1 LILGVITQI
10 RIVKERRSQL
20 PAMRETT
27 HASSR
32 LDAVHAWCHA
42 IHLATV

>member
-10 RIVKERRSQL
+10 RIFKERRSQRT
-20 PAMRETT
+20 AIRETT
-27 HASSR
+27 HASKR
-32 LDAVHAWCHA
+32 FDAVHAWCHA